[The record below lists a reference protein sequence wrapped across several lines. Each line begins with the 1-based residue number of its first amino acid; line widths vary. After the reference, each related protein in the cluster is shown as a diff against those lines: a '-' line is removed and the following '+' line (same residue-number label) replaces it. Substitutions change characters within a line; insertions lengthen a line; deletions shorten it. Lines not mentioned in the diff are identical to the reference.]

1 MQQINRRL
9 EEEGSQ
15 PSYRGHVVVSN
26 LNSKG
31 QTVVS
36 GKKAELERFRKRILT
51 MGARAVVIPVG
62 AAYHSPLMKP
72 VTEVFENV

>member
-31 QTVVS
+31 QTVIS
-36 GKKAELERFRKRILT
+36 GKKAELERFRERIHAI
-51 MGARAVVIPVG
+51 GARAALIPAG
-62 AAYHSPLMKP
+62 AAFHSPLMSA
-72 VTEVFENV
+72 E